1 MEGADR
7 RPKLDYTSTVAPVVV
22 GNHILVGIG
31 GDHLDNPGFLESRD
45 PETGALQW
53 KWWTTPRKG
62 EPGIETW
69 PNEYA
74 SAHGTGQ
81 AWMPGTY
88 DPELNL
94 YIVGTGN
101 PNPVMAEKSR
111 KGDNLYTCSI
121 VAINPDTG
129 KMVWYFQPSPHDTH
143 DWDAVETPV
152 MFDGVIDGQPRKL
165 VAQASRNGYFFV
177 LDRATGKNIVTA
189 PFIDTLNWAKGLDA
203 KGQPIPDPAKYPDHG
218 WRAGFPVFQWCDQLA
233 VAQLR
238 PGDRACSTWAPAG
251 PTACTI

>member
-1 MEGADR
+1 M
-7 RPKLDYTSTVAPVVV
+7 VV

-31 GDHLDNPGFLESRD
+31 GDHLDNPGFLQSRD

-69 PNEYA
+69 PDEYA
-74 SAHGTGQ
+74 AAHGTGQ
-81 AWMPGTY
+81 AWIPGTY

-129 KMVWYFQPSPHDTH
+129 KLVWYFQPSPHDTH

-152 MFDGVIDGQPRKL
+152 LFDGIIDGQPRKL

-177 LDRATGKNIVTA
+177 LDRVTGKRIVTA

-203 KGQPIPDPAKYPDHG
+203 KGQPIPRSQRSIPPRTACWSRRLRAAPPTGRRPASIRKP
-218 WRAGFPVFQWCDQLA
+218 
-233 VAQLR
+233 
-238 PGDRACSTWAPAG
+238 ACSTSAPAA

>member
-1 MEGADR
+1 MEAGLHSTWR
-7 RPKLDYTSTVAPVVV
+7 RNCRQSPW
-22 GNHILVGIG
+22 GIG

-69 PNEYA
+69 PDEHA
-74 SAHGTGQ
+74 AAHGTGM
-81 AWMPGTY
+81 AWIPGTY

-121 VAINPDTG
+121 VALNPDTG
-129 KMVWYFQPSPHDTH
+129 KLVWYFQPSPHDTH

-152 MFDGVIDGQPRKL
+152 IFDGTIDGQPRKL
-165 VAQASRNGYFFV
+165 VAKPA
-177 LDRATGKNIVTA
+177 ATAT
-189 PFIDTLNWAKGLDA
+189 
-203 KGQPIPDPAKYPDHG
+203 
-218 WRAGFPVFQWCDQLA
+218 
-233 VAQLR
+233 
-238 PGDRACSTWAPAG
+238 S
-251 PTACTI
+251 